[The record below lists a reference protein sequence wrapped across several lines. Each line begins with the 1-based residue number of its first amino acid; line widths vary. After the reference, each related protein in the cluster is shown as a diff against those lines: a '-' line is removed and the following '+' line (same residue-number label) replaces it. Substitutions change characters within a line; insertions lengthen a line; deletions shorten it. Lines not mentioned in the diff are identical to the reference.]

1 VETRTD
7 VSASSANPRSAAR
20 VRCLLGMMGVDCHS
34 KGLRTLARLL
44 RDRGVE
50 VIYVGEHNTAD
61 GLAEAAATEDVDVV
75 GVSFSTSTYLH
86 HSAELVSAMRRAGVA
101 DIPVMIGGLIHS
113 DHEEEL
119 ARIGVARVFGPGS
132 TTDEIMDFLN
142 GLPGVAHTAA
152 T

>member
-1 VETRTD
+1 METRTD
-7 VSASSANPRSAAR
+7 GSASSGNPGPAAR
-20 VRCLLGMMGVDCHS
+20 VRCLLGMVGVDCHS

-86 HSAELVSAMRRAGVA
+86 HSAELVAAMRRAGVA

-132 TTDEIMDFLN
+132 TTDEIMDFLH
-142 GLPGVAHTAA
+142 GLPGVAHTATA
-152 T
+152 